1 MNDTE
6 LDGKDGA
13 KTFAKEPNRVTR
25 CAQGAGVME
34 REVNELLKQYT
45 KFAQVIFSFKG
56 YKNSRHLK
64 LLQTRELV
72 QKSNFQCQYCP
83 DQKTTKEELERHEVN
98 IHEMVNTE
106 GVPQDL
112 QNNEFNIS
120 ERETRNQKAS
130 NTFCL
135 LVCSLLFVFLDIFK
149 EGMQICIL
157 RPSKRYQQVQSH
169 PGALICLDLT

>member
-1 MNDTE
+1 MN
-6 LDGKDGA
+6 
-13 KTFAKEPNRVTR
+13 
-25 CAQGAGVME
+25 
-34 REVNELLKQYT
+34 
-45 KFAQVIFSFKG
+45 VIFQISIFNASIAPIRKPLR
-56 YKNSRHLK
+56 KNLNAMKVHG
-64 LLQTRELV
+64 V
-72 QKSNFQCQYCP
+72 
-83 DQKTTKEELERHEVN
+83 
-98 IHEMVNTE
+98 VNTE